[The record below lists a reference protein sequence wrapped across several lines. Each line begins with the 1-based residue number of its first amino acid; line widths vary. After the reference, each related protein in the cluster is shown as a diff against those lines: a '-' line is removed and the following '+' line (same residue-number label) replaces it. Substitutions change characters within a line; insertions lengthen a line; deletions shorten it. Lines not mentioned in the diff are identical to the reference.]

1 MVMYPFIL
9 FALRLKVYR
18 ILYPVFSSLSDSTH
32 EVTHCWSAVGIAVA
46 TATVVAF
53 ITGVLA
59 GIIAY
64 HYINKHQLQTTKP
77 ESSSHQQQQPAGPV
91 YEEVFATSAKEKLE
105 LKANVA
111 YGPVQH

>member
-1 MVMYPFIL
+1 M
-9 FALRLKVYR
+9 
-18 ILYPVFSSLSDSTH
+18 
-32 EVTHCWSAVGIAVA
+32 EIAVA
-46 TATVVAF
+46 TATVVAL

-59 GIIAY
+59 GILAY
-64 HYINKHQLQTTKP
+64 HCINKHQLQTTKP

-111 YGPVQH
+111 YRPVQHWFGFYYHKFSNLDYYLYFNA

>member
-1 MVMYPFIL
+1 MWSHSLLVCCGD
-9 FALRLKVYR
+9 
-18 ILYPVFSSLSDSTH
+18 FSRN
-32 EVTHCWSAVGIAVA
+32 CY
-46 TATVVAF
+46 VVAF

-59 GIIAY
+59 GILAY

-77 ESSSHQQQQPAGPV
+77 ESSSHQQKQPAGPV
-91 YEEVFATSAKEKLE
+91 YEEVFVTSAKEKIE

>member
-1 MVMYPFIL
+1 M
-9 FALRLKVYR
+9 
-18 ILYPVFSSLSDSTH
+18 
-32 EVTHCWSAVGIAVA
+32 THCWSAVGIAVA

-64 HYINKHQLQTTKP
+64 HYINKHQLHTTKS

-111 YGPVQH
+111 YGPVQHWFGFYYHKHQVFQFPLYSNIFICDN

>member
-1 MVMYPFIL
+1 M
-9 FALRLKVYR
+9 
-18 ILYPVFSSLSDSTH
+18 
-32 EVTHCWSAVGIAVA
+32 GIAVA

-59 GIIAY
+59 GILAY

-91 YEEVFATSAKEKLE
+91 YEEVFVNNAKEKIE
-105 LKANVA
+105 LKANAA
-111 YGPVQH
+111 YGPVQNWFGFYYHKHSNLDYFNT